1 MNKKTSFSKSFALLL
16 TLVGIGLF
24 VILYVMAAIN
34 YPGGS
39 WAYTDQN
46 GFSFYNNYLC
56 DLLDEYAINGEL
68 NTARFF
74 ARVALS
80 VLCVS
85 LIVLWY
91 HLPKLFLIKSTNR
104 TVMWLSGLLGLLIT
118 LFLASGTHDL
128 IVRIAGVFG
137 TIALFTAIIELYKSH
152 LYRLMFLGL
161 FCLSIFFTNYY
172 IYETSIYI
180 EVLPLIQKIT
190 FISFI
195 IWFALLGISLYKNL
209 KWDYLKILIQKK

>member
-1 MNKKTSFSKSFALLL
+1 MIQVKVDFSKSNILLL
-16 TLVGIGLF
+16 PLSGMALF
-24 VILYVMAAIN
+24 VLLYIIAAIN

-39 WAYTDQN
+39 WAFIDQN
-46 GFSFYNNYLC
+46 GFSFWHNYLC

-74 ARVALS
+74 ARAALA

-85 LIVLWY
+85 LILLWY
-91 HLPKLFLIKSTNR
+91 HLPKLFSAKSINR
-104 TVMWLSGLLGLLIT
+104 TVMWLAGLLSLVIT

-128 IVRIAGVFG
+128 IVRIAGFFG
-137 TIALFTAIIELYKSH
+137 VIGLFTAVIELYKGH
-152 LYRLMFLGL
+152 FYGLMIFGL
-161 FCLSIFFTNYY
+161 FCLTIFFVNYY

-195 IWFALLGISLYKNL
+195 IWFVLLGVSLYRSL
-209 KWDYLKILIQKK
+209 K